1 MANEGQRRLVLTEED
16 YTSKLSSI
24 LARDFFP
31 DVSKLERQNALLDRR
46 LEGDLAGAIAVRRET
61 RRSIQKEEIAEAK
74 REQDEHDLVGDTLSG
89 SVVVRSKTQTHL
101 GRPIRKRPRPLEDE
115 SLTGFV
121 ARATNEDDHEFD
133 SNLKR
138 DIKEHR
144 QRISEYYGTSSKKN
158 IKDTP
163 NLHLEMA
170 SDDFAP
176 ESNRIQWQ
184 KPTARNAL
192 FFNPTPI
199 NCPSQNY
206 NGNIDGGTKLIE
218 GPAGESSSME
228 SEERNLMPPPSKQQ
242 TSAIVSVHKAER
254 QNAARFPKSELVEYI
269 PKHNLEKKI
278 EPSATRFPSKESA
291 LSTIGSSIGKGIT
304 GEEIDSASDTDY
316 MSEVSTDLDAP
327 LRPVEEERRQF
338 QSKKKS
344 DRRSYV
350 SMTPQIIPGAGNES
364 PITTWGCIDGT
375 PLILSGDDAAIDRQP
390 SFRMPEISKRE
401 SAANKADALMAKR
414 TKLASSSSSKTKT
427 RKRGRADRTASLT
440 PAALSLLEKTK
451 RPQSGGAFVS
461 SLRTS
466 YSSRRPS
473 SSASR
478 KHSSKTRRR
487 DHAYNATPQ
496 L

>member
-1 MANEGQRRLVLTEED
+1 MVLTEED

-24 LARDFFP
+24 VARDFYP

-46 LEGDLAGAIAVRRET
+46 LEGDLVGAIAVRRET
-61 RRSIQKEEIAEAK
+61 RRFLQEEENAKAK
-74 REQDEHDLVGDTLSG
+74 REQEDHDVIGDTASR
-89 SVVVRSKTQTHL
+89 SAVIASKTQTNL

-138 DIKEHR
+138 DIKENR
-144 QRISEYYGTSSKKN
+144 QRISDYYKAFNNSN
-158 IKDTP
+158 IKETP

-176 ESNRIQWQ
+176 ESNRIKWK
-184 KPTARNAL
+184 KPTARNGL

-199 NCPSQNY
+199 NPPSQRY
-206 NGNIDGGTKLIE
+206 HGTIDSETKLIE
-218 GPAGESSSME
+218 GPVGESSS
-228 SEERNLMPPPSKQQ
+228 SEKEEQSLMPPPSKQQ
-242 TSAIVSVHKAER
+242 TSAIVSIHKAER
-254 QNAARFPKSELVEYI
+254 QNAARLPKSELIEYI

-278 EPSATRFPSKESA
+278 EPSATRFPSKESV
-291 LSTIGSSIGKGIT
+291 LSTIGSSTSNGIT
-304 GEEIDSASDTDY
+304 GQEIDSASDTDY

-327 LRPVEEERRQF
+327 LRSVDEERRRF
-338 QSKKKS
+338 QNKKKS

-350 SMTPQIIPGAGNES
+350 AMTPQIIPGAGNES
-364 PITTWGCIDGT
+364 PIMTWGCVAAT
-375 PLILSGDDAAIDRQP
+375 PLILSGNDATIERQP
-390 SFRMPEISKRE
+390 SFRMPEINKRE
-401 SAANKADALMAKR
+401 SAANKAEVLMAKR
-414 TKLASSSSSKTKT
+414 SKLASSSSSKTKT
-427 RKRGRADRTASLT
+427 RKRGKADRTPSLT

-466 YSSRRPS
+466 YTPRRPS

-496 L
+496 I